1 MECKGATGWL
11 MDAEPEAEAPILW
24 PPEDTIS
31 FDHYGKFIMRIIELL
46 TGFAGKKTK
55 CR

>member
-1 MECKGATGWL
+1 
-11 MDAEPEAEAPILW
+11 MDAEAEAEAPILW

-31 FDHYGKFIMRIIELL
+31 FDHYGKLIMRMIRVINW
-46 TGFAGKKTK
+46 F